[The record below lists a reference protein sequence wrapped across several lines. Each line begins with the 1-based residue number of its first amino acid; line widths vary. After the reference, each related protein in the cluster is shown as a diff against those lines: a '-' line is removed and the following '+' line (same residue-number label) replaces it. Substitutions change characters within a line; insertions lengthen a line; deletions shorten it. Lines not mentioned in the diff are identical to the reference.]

1 VAYPGVGGVLL
12 HGCGVRMYYEKS
24 VLSYSFV
31 LEATKHFLVLAL
43 GYCTSRSECS
53 AVSVYDLILVGRHI
67 VSAATALKTPRCA
80 FRVLFQLAHCWMAS
94 SLLSKRARILDV
106 SHDGSSIHKK
116 YMFCGQRLANASN
129 LGSHSNRI
137 GSRFR

>member
-12 HGCGVRMYYEKS
+12 HGCGVRKHYEKS

-53 AVSVYDLILVGRHI
+53 AVSVYDLILVGPPYCFGSDCPENTQMCVQSP
-67 VSAATALKTPRCA
+67 VSTR
-80 FRVLFQLAHCWMAS
+80 
-94 SLLSKRARILDV
+94 SLL
-106 SHDGSSIHKK
+106 DG
-116 YMFCGQRLANASN
+116 Q
-129 LGSHSNRI
+129 
-137 GSRFR
+137 